1 MPPKQRQVRVEQK
14 GALAAMQ
21 RLESRSDEELEAETR
36 YKAAAQALLGA
47 RAAERMDPKRARE
60 HFRVAI
66 AASRPQE
73 RLQLRRMAEASLALG
88 ERRAGDLKVAAE
100 KLGQTPPT
108 NRQLLMLRLMGLV
121 APPPGAHPLRR
132 IGGITL
138 IIVVMLALLALGWA
152 IVKLVA
158 LPFGGINSSVAV
170 FWGFLLVAVV
180 LGALAFIGRR
190 RQKRARARAME
201 QRGAPPR

>member
-1 MPPKQRQVRVEQK
+1 
-14 GALAAMQ
+14 
-21 RLESRSDEELEAETR
+21 
-36 YKAAAQALLGA
+36 
-47 RAAERMDPKRARE
+47 
-60 HFRVAI
+60 
-66 AASRPQE
+66 
-73 RLQLRRMAEASLALG
+73 
-88 ERRAGDLKVAAE
+88 
-100 KLGQTPPT
+100 
-108 NRQLLMLRLMGLV
+108 MGLV

-138 IIVVMLALLALGWA
+138 IIVVMLALLALGWG

-170 FWGFLLVAVV
+170 FWGFLLVAIV